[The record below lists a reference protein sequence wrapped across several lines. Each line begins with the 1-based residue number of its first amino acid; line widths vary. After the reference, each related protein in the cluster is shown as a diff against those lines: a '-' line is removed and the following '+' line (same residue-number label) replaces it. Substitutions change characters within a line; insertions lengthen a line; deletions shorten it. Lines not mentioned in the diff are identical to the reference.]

1 VPGPYQFQFRAA
13 DPGISG
19 AHAGHARAS
28 VTVAAGALQKAGLI
42 TYQRGQVNIV
52 DRPQRESAACEC
64 YEMIEQQSKKCQAK

>member
-19 AHAGHARAS
+19 AHAGRAS